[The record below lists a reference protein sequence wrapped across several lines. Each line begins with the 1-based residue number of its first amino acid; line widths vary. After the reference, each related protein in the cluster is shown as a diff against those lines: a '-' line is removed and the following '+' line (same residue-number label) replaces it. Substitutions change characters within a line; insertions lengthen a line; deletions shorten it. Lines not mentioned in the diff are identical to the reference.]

1 MRASARVVVPLLAAL
16 AIGVPAVVPGVASRL
31 QAQERPADA
40 THGGPDRARGD
51 GDADRAAQGGGQ
63 RPAPDGRRL
72 PVEAVTHHKLDLP
85 GRTMPFSATVG
96 TVQLFDGEG
105 GPLLAEVAVMA
116 FQREDVDPATR
127 PVAFLFN
134 GGPGAA
140 SGYLNVGGVGPWR
153 VPMQAP
159 RPSDTPVALPNAETW
174 LDFADLVF
182 IDPVGTGYSWTTARG
197 DEARRRFWSVDGDV
211 AAMATAVRKWI
222 ERQGRQAS
230 PKLLVGE
237 SYGGFRVP
245 KVARA
250 LQTEQGVGVSGLV
263 MLSPVLDF
271 SWRFEDRHTPMR
283 WVSELPS
290 MAAARRESGGDGD
303 GKAQGNR
310 TASATP
316 PDLADAEAY
325 AAGDYMVDLL
335 RGAGDPA
342 VLDRV
347 STRVA
352 ELTGLDA
359 ALVRRLGG
367 RVDANT
373 FLRERER
380 SQGLVGSAYDAT
392 VTGPDPEPFAAISRP
407 DDPVLV
413 GVEPVL
419 SGAMTDLY
427 RKLGWRIDRPYRLLS
442 REVGNG
448 WQWGGRR
455 MSPQAVDDLREA
467 LALDTRMR
475 ALVAHG
481 ATDLVTPY
489 FENKLILRQLPDF
502 GPGRLT
508 LRVYGG
514 GHMFYSRDASRHAFR
529 ADVEGLVKAVVP
541 VVTDAAKP

>member
-1 MRASARVVVPLLAAL
+1 MRSPTRFVLPCIAVLALAGPLAA
-16 AIGVPAVVPGVASRL
+16 PAWVQGL
-31 QAQERPADA
+31 HAQEAPSGEASPHGPAQRP
-40 THGGPDRARGD
+40 RGEAE
-51 GDADRAAQGGGQ
+51 GERGSGSGNAAAQ

-72 PVEAVTHHKLDLP
+72 PVESVTHHKLELP
-85 GRTMPFSATVG
+85 GRTLPFSATLG

-116 FQREDVDPATR
+116 FQREDVDAATR

-140 SGYLNVGGVGPWR
+140 SGYLNVGAVGPWR

-159 RPSDTPVALPNAETW
+159 RPSDTPVATPNADTW

-197 DEARRRFWSVDGDV
+197 DDARRRFWSVDGDV
-211 AAMATAVRKWI
+211 AALSTVVRKWI

-230 PKLLVGE
+230 PKILVGE

-250 LQTEQGVGVSGLV
+250 LQTEQGVGVAGLV

-290 MAAARRESGGDGD
+290 MAAAQRDVP
-303 GKAQGNR
+303 GKQA
-310 TASATP
+310 AVP
-316 PDLADAEAY
+316 PELADVEAY
-325 AAGDYMVDLL
+325 AAGDYMLDLL
-335 RGAGDPA
+335 RGVADPA
-342 VLDRV
+342 VLDRMAG
-347 STRVA
+347 RVA
-352 ELTGLDA
+352 ELTGLDRT
-359 ALVRRLGG
+359 LVRRLGA

-380 SQGLVGSAYDAT
+380 GQGQVGSAYDAT
-392 VTGPDPEPFAAISRP
+392 VTGPDPEPFAAVSRP
-407 DDPVLV
+407 DDPILV
-413 GVEPVL
+413 AVEPVL

-442 REVGNG
+442 REVGNS

-475 ALVAHG
+475 AIVAHG
-481 ATDLVTPY
+481 ASDLVTPY

-502 GPGRLT
+502 APDRLG

-514 GHMFYSRDASRHAFR
+514 GHMFYSRDASRQAFR
-529 ADVEGLVKAVVP
+529 SDVEALVKAVVP
-541 VVTDAAKP
+541 GAGPAVGP